1 MGQQQLLLIML
12 GVILVGVAIVVGI
25 GVFNANAIDQKR
37 TEVINEC
44 IQLASDAQLYFR
56 KPTSFG
62 GGGNSFNGYK
72 IPREYSTT
80 EVGSF
85 KANVTSST
93 EVKITGTGN
102 EIANGTDSVKVELIV
117 TPMDYTTT
125 IIN

>member
-117 TPMDYTTT
+117 TPMDYATT

>member
-12 GVILVGVAIVVGI
+12 GVILVGVAIVIGI

-117 TPMDYTTT
+117 TPMDYATT